1 MSYSLLRA
9 RAMTRSKGGL
19 VYSTSKETM
28 ASLLE
33 GLSLRDK
40 EETLPKED
48 QELRVRIERKGR
60 KGKTVT
66 LISGFVGQTADLE
79 ELGKELKAKCGI
91 GGSVKEGEVI
101 LQGELVERVVALLR
115 EMGYTRTRG

>member
-1 MSYSLLRA
+1 MA
-9 RAMTRSKGGL
+9 RNKGGL
-19 VYSTSKETM
+19 VYSTGKETM

-33 GLSLRDK
+33 GLSLG
-40 EETLPKED
+40 EEEVTLPKED

-91 GGSVKEGEVI
+91 GGSVKGGEVI

>member
-1 MSYSLLRA
+1 MA
-9 RAMTRSKGGL
+9 RNKGGL
-19 VYSTSKETM
+19 VYSTGKETM

-33 GLSLRDK
+33 GLSLGEE

-91 GGSVKEGEVI
+91 GGSVKDGEVI

>member
-1 MSYSLLRA
+1 MA
-9 RAMTRSKGGL
+9 RSKGGL
-19 VYSTSKETM
+19 VYSTGKETM

-33 GLSLRDK
+33 GLSLGDE

-60 KGKTVT
+60 KRKTVT

>member
-1 MSYSLLRA
+1 
-9 RAMTRSKGGL
+9 
-19 VYSTSKETM
+19 M

-33 GLSLRDK
+33 GLSLGEE
-40 EETLPKED
+40 EETLPKEN

>member
-1 MSYSLLRA
+1 MA
-9 RAMTRSKGGL
+9 RSKGGL
-19 VYSTSKETM
+19 VYSTGKETM

-33 GLSLRDK
+33 GLSLGEE
-40 EETLPKED
+40 EETLPKEN

>member
-1 MSYSLLRA
+1 MA
-9 RAMTRSKGGL
+9 RSKGGL
-19 VYSTSKETM
+19 VYSTGKETM

-33 GLSLRDK
+33 GLSLGEE

-66 LISGFVGQTADLE
+66 LITGFVGRLSDLE
-79 ELGKELKAKCGI
+79 ELSKELKAKCGI

>member
-1 MSYSLLRA
+1 MA
-9 RAMTRSKGGL
+9 RSKGGL
-19 VYSTSKETM
+19 VYSTGKETM

-33 GLSLRDK
+33 GLSLEDQ

-66 LISGFVGQTADLE
+66 LITGFVGQTADLE

>member
-1 MSYSLLRA
+1 MA
-9 RAMTRSKGGL
+9 RSKGGL
-19 VYSTSKETM
+19 VYSTGKETM
-28 ASLLE
+28 ASLLG
-33 GLSLRDK
+33 GLSLRDEE

-66 LISGFVGQTADLE
+66 LISGFVGQSADLE
-79 ELGKELKAKCGI
+79 ELGKALKAKCGI
-91 GGSVKEGEVI
+91 GGSIKEGEVI
-101 LQGELVERVVALLR
+101 LQGKLVERVVALLR

>member
-1 MSYSLLRA
+1 MA
-9 RAMTRSKGGL
+9 RNKGGL
-19 VYSTSKETM
+19 VYSTGKETM

-33 GLSLRDK
+33 GLSLGEE

-60 KGKTVT
+60 KGKIVT
-66 LISGFVGQTADLE
+66 LITGFVGQTADLE

>member
-1 MSYSLLRA
+1 MA
-9 RAMTRSKGGL
+9 RSKGGL
-19 VYSTSKETM
+19 VYSTGKETM

-33 GLSLRDK
+33 GLSLREE

-91 GGSVKEGEVI
+91 GGSVKDGEVI

>member
-1 MSYSLLRA
+1 MA
-9 RAMTRSKGGL
+9 RSKGGL
-19 VYSTSKETM
+19 VYSTGKETM

-33 GLSLRDK
+33 GLSLGDQ

-91 GGSVKEGEVI
+91 GGSVKDGEVI

>member
-1 MSYSLLRA
+1 MA
-9 RAMTRSKGGL
+9 RSKGGL
-19 VYSTSKETM
+19 VYSTGKETM

-33 GLSLRDK
+33 GLSLGDE

>member
-1 MSYSLLRA
+1 MSYSHLRA
-9 RAMTRSKGGL
+9 RAMARSKGGL
-19 VYSTSKETM
+19 VYSTGKETM

-33 GLSLRDK
+33 GLSLRDE

>member
-1 MSYSLLRA
+1 MA
-9 RAMTRSKGGL
+9 RNKGGL
-19 VYSTSKETM
+19 VYSTGKETM

-33 GLSLRDK
+33 GLSLGDQ

-66 LISGFVGQTADLE
+66 LISGFVGQSADLE

>member
-1 MSYSLLRA
+1 MA
-9 RAMTRSKGGL
+9 RSKGGL
-19 VYSTSKETM
+19 VYSTGKETM

-33 GLSLRDK
+33 GLSLRDE

-66 LISGFVGQTADLE
+66 LITGFVGQTADLE

-115 EMGYTRTRG
+115 EMGYKRTRG

>member
-1 MSYSLLRA
+1 MA
-9 RAMTRSKGGL
+9 RNKGGL
-19 VYSTSKETM
+19 VYSTGKETM

-33 GLSLRDK
+33 GLSLRDE

-91 GGSVKEGEVI
+91 GGSVKEGEII

>member
-1 MSYSLLRA
+1 MA
-9 RAMTRSKGGL
+9 RNKGGL
-19 VYSTSKETM
+19 VYSTGKETM

-33 GLSLRDK
+33 GLSLGDQ

-91 GGSVKEGEVI
+91 GGSVKEGEII
-101 LQGELVERVVALLR
+101 LQGELIERVVALLR

>member
-1 MSYSLLRA
+1 MA
-9 RAMTRSKGGL
+9 RSKGGL
-19 VYSTSKETM
+19 VYSTGKETM

-33 GLSLRDK
+33 GLSLGDQ

-91 GGSVKEGEVI
+91 GGSAKEGEII
-101 LQGELVERVVALLR
+101 LQGELIERVVALLR

>member
-1 MSYSLLRA
+1 
-9 RAMTRSKGGL
+9 MTRNKGGL
-19 VYSTSKETM
+19 VYSTGKETM

-33 GLSLRDK
+33 GLSLGEE

-91 GGSVKEGEVI
+91 GGSAKEGEII
-101 LQGELVERVVALLR
+101 LQGELIERVVALLR

>member
-1 MSYSLLRA
+1 MA
-9 RAMTRSKGGL
+9 RNKGGL
-19 VYSTSKETM
+19 VYSTGKETM

-33 GLSLRDK
+33 GLSLGEE

-66 LISGFVGQTADLE
+66 LISGFVGQTGDLE

-101 LQGELVERVVALLR
+101 LQGDLVERVVALLR

>member
-1 MSYSLLRA
+1 MA
-9 RAMTRSKGGL
+9 RNKGGL
-19 VYSTSKETM
+19 VYSTGKETM

-33 GLSLRDK
+33 GLSLG
-40 EETLPKED
+40 EEEVTLPKED

-101 LQGELVERVVALLR
+101 LQGEVVERVASLLR
-115 EMGYTRTRG
+115 EMGYKQTTGK

>member
-1 MSYSLLRA
+1 MA
-9 RAMTRSKGGL
+9 RSKGGL
-19 VYSTSKETM
+19 VYSTGKETM

-33 GLSLRDK
+33 GLSLGDQ

-91 GGSVKEGEVI
+91 GGSVKGGEVI

>member
-1 MSYSLLRA
+1 MA
-9 RAMTRSKGGL
+9 RNKGGL
-19 VYSTSKETM
+19 VYSTGKETM

-33 GLSLRDK
+33 GLSLGEE

-66 LISGFVGQTADLE
+66 LITGFVGQTADLE

>member
-1 MSYSLLRA
+1 MA
-9 RAMTRSKGGL
+9 RSKGGL
-19 VYSTSKETM
+19 VYSTGKETM

-33 GLSLRDK
+33 GLSLRDE

-66 LISGFVGQTADLE
+66 LISGFVGQSADLE
-79 ELGKELKAKCGI
+79 ELGKALKAKCGI
-91 GGSVKEGEVI
+91 GGSIKEGEII
-101 LQGELVERVVALLR
+101 LQGELIERVVALLR

>member
-1 MSYSLLRA
+1 MA
-9 RAMTRSKGGL
+9 RSKGGL
-19 VYSTSKETM
+19 VYSTGKETM

-33 GLSLRDK
+33 GLSLRDE

>member
-1 MSYSLLRA
+1 MA
-9 RAMTRSKGGL
+9 RNKGGL
-19 VYSTSKETM
+19 VYSTGKETM

-33 GLSLRDK
+33 GLSLG
-40 EETLPKED
+40 EEEVTLPKED

>member
-1 MSYSLLRA
+1 MA
-9 RAMTRSKGGL
+9 RSKGGL
-19 VYSTSKETM
+19 VYSTGKETM

-33 GLSLRDK
+33 GLSLRDE

-60 KGKTVT
+60 NGKTVT

-79 ELGKELKAKCGI
+79 ELSKELKAKCGI

-115 EMGYTRTRG
+115 EMGYKRTRG

>member
-1 MSYSLLRA
+1 MA
-9 RAMTRSKGGL
+9 RNKGGL
-19 VYSTSKETM
+19 VYSTGKETM

-33 GLSLRDK
+33 GLSLG
-40 EETLPKED
+40 EEEVTLPKED
-48 QELRVRIERKGR
+48 QELKVRIERKGR

-101 LQGELVERVVALLR
+101 LQGEMVERVVALLR

>member
-1 MSYSLLRA
+1 MA
-9 RAMTRSKGGL
+9 RSKGGL
-19 VYSTSKETM
+19 VYSTGKETM

-33 GLSLRDK
+33 RLSLGDE

-91 GGSVKEGEVI
+91 GGSVKEGEII

>member
-1 MSYSLLRA
+1 
-9 RAMTRSKGGL
+9 MTRNKGGL
-19 VYSTSKETM
+19 VYSTGKETM

-33 GLSLRDK
+33 GLSLRDE

-60 KGKTVT
+60 KGKIVT
-66 LISGFVGQTADLE
+66 LITGFVGQTADLE

-91 GGSVKEGEVI
+91 GGSVKEGEII

-115 EMGYTRTRG
+115 EMGYTRTRR

>member
-1 MSYSLLRA
+1 MA
-9 RAMTRSKGGL
+9 RNKGGL
-19 VYSTSKETM
+19 VYSTGKETM

-33 GLSLRDK
+33 GLSLGDQ

-101 LQGELVERVVALLR
+101 LQGEMVERVVALLR

>member
-1 MSYSLLRA
+1 
-9 RAMTRSKGGL
+9 
-19 VYSTSKETM
+19 M

-33 GLSLRDK
+33 GLSLGEE

-66 LISGFVGQTADLE
+66 LITGFVGRLSDLE
-79 ELGKELKAKCGI
+79 ELSKELKAKCGI

>member
-1 MSYSLLRA
+1 MA
-9 RAMTRSKGGL
+9 RSKGGL
-19 VYSTSKETM
+19 VYSTGKETM

-33 GLSLRDK
+33 GLSLGDQ

-66 LISGFVGQTADLE
+66 LICGFVGQTADLE

-91 GGSVKEGEVI
+91 GGSVKEGEII